1 MNVLSKQ
8 IEDTERK
15 AQALL
20 ADLIPLVHD
29 ETVSADPEFIALL
42 EKALHQAHSKFEM
55 AKSESERY
63 LKAVTIKPREAA
75 HP

>member
-29 ETVSADPEFIALL
+29 ENVSADPEFIALL
-42 EKALHQAHSKFEM
+42 EKALNQAHSKFEK